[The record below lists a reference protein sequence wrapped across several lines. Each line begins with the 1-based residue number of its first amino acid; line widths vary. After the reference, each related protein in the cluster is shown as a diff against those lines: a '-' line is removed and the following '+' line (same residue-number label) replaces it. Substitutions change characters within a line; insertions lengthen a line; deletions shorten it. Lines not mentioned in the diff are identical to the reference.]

1 MFISSVYLT
10 FLLPKGTVTGLTGCR
25 VTSTTFSDNSRSY
38 NILFRV
44 NEAEEE
50 KNRPLSTM
58 TIEDVIRREKNKL
71 KTPSERWKKMKNC
84 KISHVKAKRLS
95 PLCFIG
101 R

>member
-1 MFISSVYLT
+1 
-10 FLLPKGTVTGLTGCR
+10 
-25 VTSTTFSDNSRSY
+25 
-38 NILFRV
+38 
-44 NEAEEE
+44 
-50 KNRPLSTM
+50 M

-84 KISHVKAKRLS
+84 KISHVKAERLS